1 MRARWGDGGDA
12 GATGPPRAQS
22 QAGWEPESGS
32 VAVSKLGSKKK
43 KKKERKKE
51 KNVSIKGNSSR
62 LPLTFHLPLASVRLL
77 PPVASVA
84 SLPDWHFALPP
95 AGGDREWRPP

>member
-1 MRARWGDGGDA
+1 MRARRGDGGDA
-12 GATGPPRAQS
+12 GATGPTRAQS
-22 QAGWEPESGS
+22 QAGWAPASGS

-43 KKKERKKE
+43 KRKKE
-51 KNVSIKGNSSR
+51 KNVSIKGNFSR